1 MQNMENG
8 MVEVVEYYK
17 GTLTRRTV
25 NGVDLPLTQ
34 TELEQEY
41 PFFFSQNKVLSK
53 EEFKN
58 LYGKI
63 N

>member
-1 MQNMENG
+1 